1 MQAYPPQYTE
11 HNLPL
16 IVLSGL
22 GEQEGGANTGTS
34 IPSPESGTKIS
45 CSSPECDGE
54 LARSLLQQ
62 FLRLD
67 GRDAAWHSQALS
79 GPSGAL
85 KYYMK
90 AIGRVGTAR
99 ARSSLQ
105 EPQADHT
112 GLHAP
117 ATQGRTIGTVGFS

>member
-1 MQAYPPQYTE
+1 MQAYPIQYTE

-16 IVLSGL
+16 VVLSGL
-22 GEQEGGANTGTS
+22 GEQQDEATTGVS
-34 IPSPESGTKIS
+34 ISRQESGTKLT

-54 LARSLLQQ
+54 RAKSLLQQ

-67 GRDAAWHSQALS
+67 GRDAAWNAQALS

-99 ARSSLQ
+99 ATTSL
-105 EPQADHT
+105 EGLQADQT
-112 GLHAP
+112 GLCTP
-117 ATQGRTIGTVGFS
+117 TTQGCSTGTISLR

>member
-16 IVLSGL
+16 ILLSGL
-22 GEQEGGANTGTS
+22 GEQQDGANTGSS
-34 IPSPESGTKIS
+34 IPRPESGTKFA

-54 LARSLLQQ
+54 RARNLLHQ

-67 GRDAAWHSQALS
+67 GRDAAWNSQALS

-99 ARSSLQ
+99 AKPSRRNSQANLIVLHSS
-105 EPQADHT
+105 T
-112 GLHAP
+112 
-117 ATQGRTIGTVGFS
+117 TQGRAIGTISFR